1 MADSDKDIVITPN
14 TGNTTKPKIEFTGAD
29 NSVKYLQVNDDGSLT
44 FNDTITATSGSVA
57 NGNQNLVTGTAVFGY
72 ISARNFISNN
82 SNITVGNNIGLAG
95 ASGNSLR
102 ITTAQAASNG
112 AILSFVGS
120 DNNSISNLTIPSG
133 DGTISTSDTQLTT
146 EEVQDIVAA
155 MIVGGTNISAAYND
169 SGGLLTLAVNGHRT
183 VTAGGNTLGA
193 TETLALTAGSNVTI
207 SESGGAVTIAS
218 TDTNTD
224 TNTQNVFT
232 SSFVDSSNDT
242 ILRLTKSGASSGT
255 QDIKFV
261 AGSNV
266 TLTPSGTNLTIA
278 STDTNTQLSL
288 LDEDNFA
295 SNSATAAA
303 SQQSIKSYVDTSVS
317 NLVASAPSALDT
329 LNELAA
335 ALGDDASFSTTTAT
349 SLGNRLRIDV
359 SNQGL
364 NSTQQS
370 NALTN
375 LGITATLAEINILDD
390 GLATGDIPALATSKI
405 TSGTFA
411 DARIAQS
418 NVTQHQSALSITE
431 SQISDLQ
438 FKLLPEVLFNDTNFG
453 FSLLIQTGT
462 TNAAPTTGTLDNA
475 TFNIGLG
482 SNVFSSLTSGTRN
495 VAVGHEAG
503 RNLTTSARNT
513 LLGAEAGHDITTGGN
528 NVAIGDLAG
537 DKITTG
543 SQNTLIGAESGGNI
557 TTTSYSIGLGNKALL
572 GSTGTANIG
581 IGYQSL
587 NHTSHSGSY
596 NVAIGH
602 QAAHNATGAN
612 GNNIGIGK
620 SSLYNVTGGYNYAIG
635 DESGQGITS
644 GSSNI
649 AIGSKSLGGSGTVVT
664 NAHNIAIGN
673 NALKTG
679 GTLSGGLNTAFGYAT
694 GSSLT
699 TGQGNLLLGFT
710 AGNNITTG
718 SENIVIGAADVPSAT
733 GNHQLSISDN
743 GNGSVV
749 WITGDSSGHVSL
761 GNYEF
766 NADQTVGSG
775 QDNYVLRYDHSTG
788 QIGLEAAGAGG
799 ENNQNAFSNVA
810 VSGQTTVAADSA
822 TDTLTLAAGA
832 NVTLTTNASN
842 DTVTI
847 AATDTNTNTQLS
859 TEQVQDIVGGML
871 VGTETRIGV
880 SYDDTNGRINFVVD
894 DMTTDTNTF
903 RTVTAGG
910 NTLGSSETLA
920 FTAGSNVTI
929 TESGGSVTIAS
940 TDTNTNTTYSAGSG
954 IALSG
959 TTFSVAGGTGLSQTS
974 SGLALSHLGIES
986 LSDPNADRILIW
998 DDSAG
1003 AIAFATPNSNIS
1015 IDGTNINTT
1024 NTQLS
1029 TEQVQDIVGAMLV
1042 GTETRIG
1049 VTYDDTNG
1057 RINFVVD
1064 DMTANTQ
1071 LTLLDQDNMS
1081 SNSATAAASQ
1091 QSIKAYVDAEIA
1103 GLVDSSPS
1111 ALNTLNE
1118 LAAALGDDASFST
1131 TTATSLGNRLRVD
1144 VNNQGLNSTQ
1154 QGNAL
1159 TNLGITASLAE
1170 INILDGGLAASNIT
1184 EISNLTAAEGE
1195 QLENI
1200 GSTTISATQW
1210 GYLGGLTAAKVID
1223 WSVSQTFDDI
1233 HPNNQHSA
1241 GTNLTL
1247 SGTTLN
1253 VDDAFL
1259 VNNANDTTT
1268 GTITAAGF
1276 TTAGIVDG
1284 VNFKINGGQ
1293 GSDGQ
1298 VLTSTGSGVAWEDA
1312 ASGGDSNAGGVN
1324 GSAGAPTFS
1333 FASDTNTGMYR
1344 LTGDTL
1350 AFSVGGSNAMYMQP
1364 SKVEANKR
1372 FEIIAGSNSAPGLS
1386 LAGDDN
1392 TGIYRYA
1399 ENQIGFTTD
1408 GTAQLL
1414 IKDGAIEPVTDNDI
1428 DLGTSSLKFKN
1439 SYFGLV
1445 DAENFKVNG
1454 GQGNDGQI
1462 LTSTGSGVAWENAA
1476 VGGIASLAAD
1486 DTPQLGGDLDVNG
1499 NSIVSTSNTAINITP
1514 NGTGDI
1520 QLNADTIR
1528 VGDSNADVTIAPN
1541 ISSTT
1546 AKLQFQSDGDTL
1558 LRTASGTG
1566 NMYLNANSLMSM
1578 QATTFRFGTSGGN
1591 PTLTTLGT
1599 SDLTLNT
1606 NSGTNSGS
1614 IVIADG
1620 ANSDISI
1627 TPNGTG
1633 QVNLGN
1639 FQFDVD
1645 QTVGSGQDN
1654 YVLTYDH
1661 ANTQI
1666 SLEAAGGGGASDIGA
1681 LDDVLMDATNF
1692 TNSLL
1697 IQTNSDTS
1705 APTTGTLSSANE
1717 NIGIG
1722 RDVFKV
1728 LTSGSQNVSM
1738 GSYTLDAVTTGSN
1751 NTIIGHNA
1759 GTRIEDDSENTYI
1772 GQGAGANSIGS
1783 FNVALGS
1790 STMTGSSS
1798 TLHTGSHNVA
1808 LGRGAMTK
1816 VQGDAAGNVAV

>member
-1 MADSDKDIVITPN
+1 MANSDKDILITPN
-14 TGNTTKPKIEFTGAD
+14 TGQSAQPKIEVTGAND
-29 NSVKYLQVNDDGSLT
+29 TTRAITVLDDGNLS
-44 FNDTITATSGSVA
+44 FDGSITTTLSGSIA
-57 NGNQNLVTGTAVFGY
+57 DGNNLLVRGNEVFDY
-72 ISARNFISNN
+72 IAAQNFISNN
-82 SNITVGNNIGLAG
+82 SNITLANSIALAG
-95 ASGNSLR
+95 ATGKSLQ
-102 ITTAQAASNG
+102 ITTAQVASNG

-120 DNNSISNLTIPSG
+120 DNNSIGNLTIPSG

-146 EEVQDIVAA
+146 EQVQDIVAD
-155 MIVGGTNISAAYND
+155 MIVGGTNISAGYND
-169 SGGLLTLAVNGHRT
+169 SAGQLTLAVNGHRT

-207 SESGGAVTIAS
+207 SESGGAVTITS

-224 TNTQNVFT
+224 TNTQNVFA

-266 TLTPSGTNLTIA
+266 TLTPSGTGTNLTIA

-295 SNSATAAA
+295 SNSATAVA

-329 LNELAA
+329 LNELAS

-390 GLATGDIPALATSKI
+390 GLVAGDIPNLATSKI

-411 DARIAQS
+411 NARIAQS

-453 FSLLIQTGT
+453 FGLLIQTGT

-513 LLGAEAGHDITTGGN
+513 LLGAEAGHDVTTGGS

-673 NALKTG
+673 NALRTG

-743 GNGSVV
+743 GGGSVV

-766 NADQTVGSG
+766 NTDQTVGSN

-810 VSGQTTVAADSA
+810 VSGQTTVTADST

-847 AATDTNTNTQLS
+847 ATTSTNTNTQLS

-954 IALSG
+954 ISLSG

-986 LSDPNADRILIW
+986 LSDPNADKILIW

-1024 NTQLS
+1024 NTNTQLS
-1029 TEQVQDIVGAMLV
+1029 TEQVQDIIGNMVSSN
-1042 GTETRIG
+1042 TETRIG

-1057 RINFVVD
+1057 KLNFVVD
-1064 DMTANTQ
+1064 NMTANDNTQ
-1071 LTLLDQDNMS
+1071 LSQENVEDFVGGMLDGTETFITVGYDDTNGNLDFVVPVKDEDGMD
-1081 SNSATAAASQ
+1081 SNSATHLATQ
-1091 QSIKAYVDAEIA
+1091 QSIVAYVGTQISN
-1103 GLVDSSPS
+1103 LVDSSPS

-1118 LAAALGDDASFST
+1118 LAAALGDDANYAA
-1131 TTATSLGNRLRVD
+1131 TTATSI
-1144 VNNQGLNSTQ
+1144 GLKLAKASNLSDLASAST
-1154 QGNAL
+1154 AR
-1159 TNLGITASLAE
+1159 TNLGLPATSHLDWALNQQFDNIHSGNYSNTQLSTEQVQDIVGGMVTGNTESGITVAYQDGDGT
-1170 INILDGGLAASNIT
+1170 LDFTVG
-1184 EISNLTAAEGE
+1184 
-1195 QLENI
+1195 
-1200 GSTTISATQW
+1200 
-1210 GYLGGLTAAKVID
+1210 
-1223 WSVSQTFDDI
+1223 
-1233 HPNNQHSA
+1233 
-1241 GTNLTL
+1241 
-1247 SGTTLN
+1247 TLN
-1253 VDDAFL
+1253 Q
-1259 VNNANDTTT
+1259 NTT
-1268 GTITAAGF
+1268 GTADHVTITDHSN
-1276 TTAGIVDG
+1276 T
-1284 VNFKINGGQ
+1284 NENNK
-1293 GSDGQ
+1293 
-1298 VLTSTGSGVAWEDA
+1298 LTFVE
-1312 ASGGDSNAGGVN
+1312 NAGG
-1324 GSAGAPTFS
+1324 
-1333 FASDTNTGMYR
+1333 
-1344 LTGDTL
+1344 
-1350 AFSVGGSNAMYMQP
+1350 
-1364 SKVEANKR
+1364 
-1372 FEIIAGSNSAPGLS
+1372 AGSKGLEIDAVLHYNPS
-1386 LAGDDN
+1386 TQTLTSPNFAGDLV
-1392 TGIYRYA
+1392 
-1399 ENQIGFTTD
+1399 
-1408 GTAQLL
+1408 GTARGLQSLSN
-1414 IKDGAIEPVTDNDI
+1414 GDI
-1428 DLGTSSLKFKN
+1428 
-1439 SYFGLV
+1439 
-1445 DAENFKVNG
+1445 
-1454 GQGNDGQI
+1454 
-1462 LTSTGSGVAWENAA
+1462 
-1476 VGGIASLAAD
+1476 
-1486 DTPQLGGDLDVNG
+1486 
-1499 NSIVSTSNTAINITP
+1499 AINP
-1514 NGTGDI
+1514 NGTGKVSRRGTPVISIHPDTGDAASANTAQSYGI
-1520 QLNADTIR
+1520 TKVMGSSNPISGSNVVANNASFQVPFIVPSGGVVSGNCDFRAIKGTIHIDAGLSSNNFVLTQDFIANDRYGNGTFEFLSYGMVHEGVSDFPFDVSWAAADGTDMPLVVKNVTGANVTSAIR
-1528 VGDSNADVTIAPN
+1528 V
-1541 ISSTT
+1541 
-1546 AKLQFQSDGDTL
+1546 
-1558 LRTASGTG
+1558 
-1566 NMYLNANSLMSM
+1566 YW
-1578 QATTFRFGTSGGN
+1578 
-1591 PTLTTLGT
+1591 
-1599 SDLTLNT
+1599 DLTLFPK
-1606 NSGTNSGS
+1606 
-1614 IVIADG
+1614 A
-1620 ANSDISI
+1620 
-1627 TPNGTG
+1627 
-1633 QVNLGN
+1633 
-1639 FQFDVD
+1639 
-1645 QTVGSGQDN
+1645 
-1654 YVLTYDH
+1654 
-1661 ANTQI
+1661 
-1666 SLEAAGGGGASDIGA
+1666 
-1681 LDDVLMDATNF
+1681 
-1692 TNSLL
+1692 
-1697 IQTNSDTS
+1697 
-1705 APTTGTLSSANE
+1705 
-1717 NIGIG
+1717 
-1722 RDVFKV
+1722 
-1728 LTSGSQNVSM
+1728 
-1738 GSYTLDAVTTGSN
+1738 
-1751 NTIIGHNA
+1751 
-1759 GTRIEDDSENTYI
+1759 
-1772 GQGAGANSIGS
+1772 
-1783 FNVALGS
+1783 
-1790 STMTGSSS
+1790 
-1798 TLHTGSHNVA
+1798 
-1808 LGRGAMTK
+1808 
-1816 VQGDAAGNVAV
+1816 